1 MVKLQCLYACVC
13 LGCTEESFSK
23 HVDMIAVRGQ
33 MTELQQKLESSE
45 TQRKRARVEY
55 EQELEHNKRDRQV
68 P

>member
-1 MVKLQCLYACVC
+1 
-13 LGCTEESFSK
+13 
-23 HVDMIAVRGQ
+23 MIAVRGQ